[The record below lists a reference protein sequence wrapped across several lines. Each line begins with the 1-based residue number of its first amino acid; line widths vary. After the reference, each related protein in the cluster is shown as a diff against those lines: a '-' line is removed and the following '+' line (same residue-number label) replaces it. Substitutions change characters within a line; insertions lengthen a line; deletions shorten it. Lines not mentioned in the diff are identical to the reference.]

1 MNYTIKRGEQ
11 QYGPYSLAE
20 LQRYVASGNIL
31 LTDLCRSEGM
41 ADWVPVSQ
49 VIGTIPVP
57 SAAPQAPVAAA
68 PGTVYPDPPSLHWA
82 LVLLLAFVTCGIF
95 SWVWM
100 FVQAS
105 WMKKVLPTTK
115 VMTYYGIAIALYC
128 VGIVITL
135 SSGVSPGQEAN
146 PLGGLFN
153 LAGAVLFIVGAFAM
167 KSSMEEHFNTAERI
181 GLQLSGVMTFFF
193 NVLYFQYHFTQI
205 VEMKKRQRMGLGA
218 AV

>member
-20 LQRYVASGNIL
+20 LQRYVASGNVL

-41 ADWVPVSQ
+41 PDWVPVSQ

-57 SAAPQAPVAAA
+57 SAPPSPAALAPA
-68 PGTVYPDPPSLHWA
+68 GTAYPDPPSLHWG
-82 LVLLLAFVTCGIF
+82 LVLLFAILTCGLF

-105 WMKKVLPTTK
+105 WVKKVQPESK
-115 VMTYYGIAIALYC
+115 AMTYYIIAICLYA
-128 VGIVITL
+128 VGIVL
-135 SSGVSPGQEAN
+135 SVSTSISMNGEPN
-146 PLGGLFN
+146 PLGGLLN
-153 LAGAVLFIVGAFAM
+153 IAAAVLFLVGAFSLR
-167 KSSMEEHFNTAERI
+167 SSIEEHYNTAERI

-193 NVLYFQYHFTQI
+193 NTIYFQYHFTKI
-205 VEMKKRQRMGLGA
+205 NEMKQRQRMGLGA
-218 AV
+218 AM